1 MEVVAVNPADLA
13 VVVDIVPGDAINLP
27 GAQNHGHGVLVEL
40 LDAAAVGRGAEID
53 AVGGDIAVA
62 GRAVGVVGISAR
74 ILRRG
79 GIAAGK
85 VVLHFLVGQLAQL
98 AVEHIAGHVVIGG
111 QVPDVAAAVV
121 LLTVHID
128 HGILLEVARLGVDV
142 GIGAQRHAVIQGDIV
157 AGALRGL
164 LLLLVVLVDEGL
176 RLGGADVAH
185 IGVSHPAGGRGTAQ
199 HRLGAVPDHAAHLL
213 LAVDVQQRVHRQR
226 LRHGPIGGGAGA
238 HGRLTGGHGIT
249 NVAGILYRLV
259 VEGNRGGHHGA
270 VFVDLHLLV
279 GVALGALVVAY
290 LGHDRVVRRHHLYA
304 RLERALLGGDGLGEI
319 GTVVVVDGQR
329 AGDVLVIAGKADA
342 VGGGH
347 QVVGYGDGLGLRAAA
362 DDIAGRHIFG
372 LDGIRSRSKLLDDR
386 RAGQVVA
393 DAVAVVDLNGRG
405 GGGLGVGE
413 GHLVRRGLAIL
424 ADLDGLAAGGL
435 EGVAVHHLAVF
446 HHIVGAHGQVYR
458 HGARH
463 YTAALGHVFKG
474 DGGGHGG
481 LLRVGKHHGDG
492 RAAAVHGE
500 GFRVG
505 AGVEVALRRG
515 RGIAFGAVA
524 FSRRRDL
531 HSAVRH
537 QGLAVRVHMVER
549 YIRSDEV
556 FGIGHRHLNRRSLA
570 VHGEG
575 FGIGAG
581 VGITR
586 HRHLIAGS
594 AVGVGRKLLLGI
606 GGNGRAVCVHM
617 VERYDGV
624 DHLRRV
630 FGIVQHHLN
639 GRAAAVH
646 GEGLRVCSRVGVA
659 LHRRLIAGGTVG
671 VGRKRLLGV
680 AGDGR
685 TVAQMVEGHHRVK
698 LLHDLRI
705 VQHHLNGRAG
715 AVHGEGLGARARVG
729 VALHRRLIISR
740 VIGVGGQRL
749 LGVAGN
755 GRAVAH
761 MVEGDHRVE
770 LLHDLRIV
778 QRHLNGRAA
787 AVHGEGFGAR
797 AHVGVA
803 LDRRLIISRVIGVGG
818 QLLLRVAGNGRAVA
832 QMVEGDDGIH
842 RLRLLH
848 RVGKDD
854 RFRLHGAVVVH
865 DDLLHVDL
873 QGLIPLRRVD
883 GKFVDGVAAGIAFK
897 RLRLRHGLL
906 RLVHIDGADG
916 ALHRLLL
923 LCEGEHNL
931 RRGEGP
937 VRIRGHL
944 HAGLAH
950 KRVALRLVQVHLDGH
965 AAALCALGGGGVER
979 LAGGLIHVF
988 DGHLHVQ
995 VLLHLLLGEQ
1005 TEAVV
1010 PHIAVRSVVV
1020 DPVPAVAVVLKALDA
1035 LGRGH
1040 DDILVHTL
1048 NHLVA
1053 VVLGGRAG
1061 AQVQAALGGDAVLVG
1076 VLLQHDGLGGG
1087 ILIVIQRYVNR
1098 RARPVHRKALLSG
1111 RGVGIAL
1118 DLRLV
1123 VRGGVGVGR
1132 KLLLRAGQLLIGG
1145 GILVMER
1152 HHRVDRLRRILRVV
1166 QRHLDRR
1173 AGPVHVKAHGVR
1185 ALEGITVDGDG
1196 ICRRIIRSHREAL
1209 RGVVGKGNARVGGVP
1224 VMDCDRRVHRFRRIL
1239 RIVQRHLDG
1248 RTGPVRRE
1256 ALRIRRRVG
1265 IPLHLHLVDRRIGLH
1280 ARGRFFRGVAGDLLI
1295 CVLVQMMDRHNRVH
1309 RFRRARRI
1317 VQRHLDGR
1325 AHAVRRKALRVG
1337 IGVGVALHLRL
1348 VDGGI
1353 GLHVCLCLRSGVTD
1367 DLLAGLRVHMMGR
1380 HRRVHHLR
1388 RAGRVVQR
1396 HLDGRAH
1403 AVHGKG
1409 VGAGV

>member
-1 MEVVAVNPADLA
+1 M
-13 VVVDIVPGDAINLP
+13 
-27 GAQNHGHGVLVEL
+27 
-40 LDAAAVGRGAEID
+40 
-53 AVGGDIAVA
+53 
-62 GRAVGVVGISAR
+62 
-74 ILRRG
+74 
-79 GIAAGK
+79 
-85 VVLHFLVGQLAQL
+85 
-98 AVEHIAGHVVIGG
+98 
-111 QVPDVAAAVV
+111 
-121 LLTVHID
+121 
-128 HGILLEVARLGVDV
+128 
-142 GIGAQRHAVIQGDIV
+142 
-157 AGALRGL
+157 
-164 LLLLVVLVDEGL
+164 
-176 RLGGADVAH
+176 
-185 IGVSHPAGGRGTAQ
+185 
-199 HRLGAVPDHAAHLL
+199 
-213 LAVDVQQRVHRQR
+213 
-226 LRHGPIGGGAGA
+226 
-238 HGRLTGGHGIT
+238 
-249 NVAGILYRLV
+249 
-259 VEGNRGGHHGA
+259 
-270 VFVDLHLLV
+270 
-279 GVALGALVVAY
+279 
-290 LGHDRVVRRHHLYA
+290 
-304 RLERALLGGDGLGEI
+304 
-319 GTVVVVDGQR
+319 
-329 AGDVLVIAGKADA
+329 
-342 VGGGH
+342 
-347 QVVGYGDGLGLRAAA
+347 
-362 DDIAGRHIFG
+362 
-372 LDGIRSRSKLLDDR
+372 
-386 RAGQVVA
+386 
-393 DAVAVVDLNGRG
+393 DLNGRG

-446 HHIVGAHGQVYR
+446 HHVVRAHGQVYR

-463 YTAALGHVFKG
+463 YAAALGHVFKG

-500 GFRVG
+500 GLRVG

-549 YIRSDEV
+549 HLRGDEV
-556 FGIGHRHLNRRSLA
+556 LGVGERDLHRGALA
-570 VHGEG
+570 VHLER

-581 VGITR
+581 VGVAL
-586 HRHLIAGS
+586 HSHLIAGS

-624 DHLRRV
+624 DHLRRIL
-630 FGIVQHHLN
+630 GIVQRHLN
-639 GRAAAVH
+639 GGAAAVH
-646 GEGLRVCSRVGVA
+646 GEGFRVCARIGVA
-659 LHRRLIAGGTVG
+659 LHRRLIAGGAVG
-671 VGRKRLLGV
+671 VGGQRLLGV
-680 AGDGR
+680 AGDGLA
-685 TVAQMVEGHHRVK
+685 VAQMVEGHHRVK

-705 VQHHLNGRAG
+705 VQRHLNGRAA

-729 VALHRRLIISR
+729 VALHRRLIIGR
-740 VIGVGGQRL
+740 IVGVGRK
-749 LGVAGN
+749 
-755 GRAVAH
+755 
-761 MVEGDHRVE
+761 
-770 LLHDLRIV
+770 
-778 QRHLNGRAA
+778 
-787 AVHGEGFGAR
+787 
-797 AHVGVA
+797 
-803 LDRRLIISRVIGVGG
+803 
-818 QLLLRVAGNGRAVA
+818 LLLRVAGDGRAVA

-842 RLRLLH
+842 RLRLLG

-873 QGLIPLRRVD
+873 QGIIPFGRVD
-883 GKFVDGVAAGIAFK
+883 GKFVDGVAAGVAFK
-897 RLRLRHGLL
+897 CLRLRHGLL

-923 LCEGEHNL
+923 LGEGEHNL
-931 RRGEGP
+931 RRGQRAVG
-937 VRIRGHL
+937 IRGHL

-1005 TEAVV
+1005 AEAVV

-1020 DPVPAVAVVLKALDA
+1020 DPIPAFALLVKALDA

-1040 DDILVHTL
+1040 DDILVHAL
-1048 NHLVA
+1048 NHS
-1053 VVLGGRAG
+1053 VVLVLDGRAG

-1076 VLLQHDGLGGG
+1076 VLLQHHGLGGRVRV
-1087 ILIVIQRYVNR
+1087 VIQRHVNG
-1098 RARPVHRKALLSG
+1098 RARPVHHEGLLGG
-1111 RGVGIAL
+1111 RGVGIAFN
-1118 DLRLV
+1118 LRLV
-1123 VRGGVGVGR
+1123 VRGGIGIRR

-1145 GILVMER
+1145 GVLVMER
-1152 HHRVDRLRRILRVV
+1152 HRRVHRLRRVLRVV
-1166 QRHLDRR
+1166 QRHFHRR
-1173 AGPVHVKAHGVR
+1173 ARPIHVKAHGVR
-1185 ALEGITVDGDG
+1185 ALEGIAVDADG
-1196 ICRRIIRSHREAL
+1196 VRRRIIRSRRKTL
-1209 RGVVGKGNARVGGVP
+1209 RGVIGKGQASVAGVP
-1224 VMDCDRRVHRFRRIL
+1224 VMERHGRVHRFRRIL

-1265 IPLHLHLVDRRIGLH
+1265 IPLHLHLVDRGIGLH

-1353 GLHVCLCLRSGVTD
+1353 GLHVCLGFRRGVAGDRLTGLRVHMMDRHRRVHRLRRILRIVQRHLDGRAHAVRRKALRVGIGVGVALHLRLVDGGIGLHVCLCLRSGVTG

-1388 RAGRVVQR
+1388 RARRIVQR
-1396 HLDGRAH
+1396 HLDRRTRSI
-1403 AVHGKG
+1403 HGKG
-1409 VGAGV
+1409 VGGGIRIGISLHRLLIGGRAVGFGGQLLPGIAGDLLSGHLIEMMEGHRGIDHLRRALLHLKHHGIGAGGAVGVERHKHLAGADELVARRYQRGIRRKAAPLCRHRIVKAVNFVARKAVGDMHRAAGGADRLIRRHGNHGQIQRIGDFKGAVAPYLDTDGRNAVHRRGIAIDRRADGRRIRHHRGLLHSGDTADGHAGLQRLFRHGSPIDHLIAIEGGRNGSALHALVRKRRPLQRYGRQHADILRQSGHGQHQLRRDEQHAGDKRQHPPESSGNMLCHIDILLRCN